1 MYGEVGVI
9 SMNNQTSNNQMNN
22 SSLKVQ
28 SGGNASKYSSK
39 MRPLP
44 RNVQNNPKY
53 TENWINVKAISNSI
67 IYNDRNEMVTGVKI
81 QPKNIFILDSYSMDN
96 TLTGLMNFYNTID
109 YEFWILVIDRPVDIT
124 MYESELQILFGNTS
138 DPRRRKLISQDLDK
152 ADYFKNNNVVD
163 IEYYL
168 LFKEKNMEM
177 LQKKVRNLINGFA
190 SCGMSASQ
198 ASNED
203 LRVIIDNILNS
214 GKKYESGAVVI

>member
-9 SMNNQTSNNQMNN
+9 NMNNQTSNSQMNN

-28 SGGNASKYSSK
+28 SGGNSSKYSSK

-53 TENWINVKAISNSI
+53 TENWINVKAINNGI

-109 YEFWILVIDRPVDIT
+109 Y
-124 MYESELQILFGNTS
+124 
-138 DPRRRKLISQDLDK
+138 
-152 ADYFKNNNVVD
+152 
-163 IEYYL
+163 
-168 LFKEKNMEM
+168 
-177 LQKKVRNLINGFA
+177 
-190 SCGMSASQ
+190 
-198 ASNED
+198 
-203 LRVIIDNILNS
+203 
-214 GKKYESGAVVI
+214 